1 MISVNRILKDYQESG
16 AMNALVNIHAAV
28 NDHQFLT
35 KSGDLFSVLKLGGI
49 DYEGKDPEQL
59 DAASRQFQSA
69 LRTFGGGFRI
79 YQYVLK
85 TEAEPI
91 QFDRH
96 PENLVLEQAIQNRID
111 FFANRPSP
119 LYDINLFTVIVCEGV
134 LAPNGTPRWRQL
146 LTRPVASLRETL
158 STRRRIAAQHDELA
172 RAKERLAQKVHGFI
186 VQLEDS
192 VRPVLLNK
200 NDAFHFVGRLLN
212 FSPHKARRSLKF
224 DKFVDFQACGSALE
238 CHRDHLRLDD
248 HYVRVLTLKEP
259 PARTF
264 AHLFGRALDIPS
276 SMIMASEWQPQE
288 SASVRRIIQSK
299 RRHFHNSKKSLLNYG
314 VTSGPTA
321 TDVLVDDSAQA
332 MANSLGQCLEEL
344 EVKGN
349 GFGQYSLTIVV
360 YDTDLARL
368 KKSVAECVKVFAAHD
383 AQLVEEGYNMLN
395 AYLAVLPANHVFN
408 LRRLWL
414 SATNYA
420 DLAFLF
426 KIDSGER
433 VNPHLKAEYL
443 AVLET
448 NHATPYYLNLHRQ
461 DVGHTLVLGA
471 TGSGKSF
478 FLNFVITHAQKYDPR
493 VFIFDLGGSYRN
505 LTGLFGGSYLPI
517 ASGAW
522 PFSINPFVLAPTT
535 DNWRFLLSLIL
546 VLASSNGY
554 APTADDEK
562 DLYEQIKNMYDIEP
576 SQRRLSTLVNVVN
589 RTLRRELQK
598 WVHPGPYA
606 SLFDNAEDTLTFSRF
621 QTFDFEG
628 MTKSP
633 MLEPLLF
640 YILHR
645 ADAVVQNESE
655 STVFKL
661 FALDEVWRFLQH
673 PTIRQY
679 VLEALKTWRR
689 KNAVMILATQSTD
702 DLVKSEMLSV
712 VVESCP
718 SKIFLA
724 NPGMNRDVYRSAFH
738 LTETEADLIAGLTP
752 KRQFL
757 LKRPDLAKVLN
768 LEVDQQGY
776 WLYTNDPYDNEKKRE
791 AIERYGLEEGLDVLA
806 RSSK

>member
-1 MISVNRILKDYQESG
+1 MPGN
-16 AMNALVNIHAAV
+16 
-28 NDHQFLT
+28 
-35 KSGDLFSVLKLGGI
+35 
-49 DYEGKDPEQL
+49 
-59 DAASRQFQSA
+59 
-69 LRTFGGGFRI
+69 
-79 YQYVLK
+79 
-85 TEAEPI
+85 
-91 QFDRH
+91 
-96 PENLVLEQAIQNRID
+96 
-111 FFANRPSP
+111 
-119 LYDINLFTVIVCEGV
+119 
-134 LAPNGTPRWRQL
+134 
-146 LTRPVASLRETL
+146 
-158 STRRRIAAQHDELA
+158 
-172 RAKERLAQKVHGFI
+172 
-186 VQLEDS
+186 
-192 VRPVLLNK
+192 
-200 NDAFHFVGRLLN
+200 
-212 FSPHKARRSLKF
+212 
-224 DKFVDFQACGSALE
+224 
-238 CHRDHLRLDD
+238 HL
-248 HYVRVLTLKEP
+248 
-259 PARTF
+259 
-264 AHLFGRALDIPS
+264 
-276 SMIMASEWQPQE
+276 
-288 SASVRRIIQSK
+288 
-299 RRHFHNSKKSLLNYG
+299 
-314 VTSGPTA
+314 
-321 TDVLVDDSAQA
+321 
-332 MANSLGQCLEEL
+332 
-344 EVKGN
+344 
-349 GFGQYSLTIVV
+349 
-360 YDTDLARL
+360 
-368 KKSVAECVKVFAAHD
+368 
-383 AQLVEEGYNMLN
+383 
-395 AYLAVLPANHVFN
+395 FN

-414 SATNYA
+414 STTNYA
-420 DLAFLF
+420 DMSFLF

-448 NHATPYYLNLHRQ
+448 NHGTPYFLNLHRQ

-478 FLNFVITHAQKYDPR
+478 LLNFLITHAQKYDPR

-505 LTGLFGGSYLPI
+505 LTTLFGGSYLPI

-522 PFSINPFVLAPTT
+522 PFSINPFVLPPTT

-546 VLASSNGY
+546 VLAASNNY

-589 RTLRRELQK
+589 RNLRRELQK

-645 ADAVVQNESE
+645 ADAVVQNEAE

-689 KNAVMILATQSTD
+689 KNAAMILATQSTD
-702 DLVKSEMLSV
+702 DLVQSEMLSV

-724 NPGMNRDVYRSAFH
+724 NPGMNREVYRSAFH
-738 LTETEADLIAGLTP
+738 LTETEAGLIAGLTP

-768 LEVDQQGY
+768 LDVDQKGY

-791 AIERYGLEEGLDVLA
+791 AFERYGLEEGLDILA
-806 RSSK
+806 RSST